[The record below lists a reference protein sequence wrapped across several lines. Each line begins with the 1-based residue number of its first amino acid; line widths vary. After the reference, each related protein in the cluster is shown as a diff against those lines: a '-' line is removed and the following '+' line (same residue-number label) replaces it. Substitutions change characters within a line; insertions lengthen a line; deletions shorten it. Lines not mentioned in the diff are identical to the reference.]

1 MNKETILVP
10 DTGSDGE
17 MEVIELSVAE
27 GDVIEQEQTL
37 IVLESDKA
45 TMEIPSTHAGKLLS
59 LKLKVGDKV
68 RTGDEI
74 AEVELKDKS
83 DKPASEKDI
92 SEDEQDSKSEE
103 NVTQADSKKQSA
115 ERKSVKAPEQEKNSQ
130 EDNQREK
137 AEPSDAD
144 RKTKERNV
152 LEQDTNKDSTAE
164 QPAGDMQKN
173 VHAGPAVRKF
183 AREHGVELSRVKP
196 SGPRSRIL
204 QEDVSEYIKQ
214 QVQAVQSGRSSA
226 EPAMFAGTVP
236 LPDFKQF
243 GEITT
248 QSMSKIH
255 LKTAENMQRSW
266 GVPQVT
272 QFDEADITEL
282 EDFRKRQAQAAKDR
296 EVKLTPMPFIL
307 KACAYVL
314 KALPQFN
321 VSLDLAR
328 QQLIQKHYVHI
339 GFAVDTPH
347 GLLVPVIRDVDKK
360 GLWQLAAECQD
371 LADRARDKK
380 LKPAEMQGAC
390 FTISS
395 LGSIGG
401 TAFTPIVSTPEV
413 AILGVSRAQMKPV
426 YTNQGEFEARLL
438 LPLSLSYDHRAVN
451 GADGARFTR
460 LLAKLLSDLREL
472 LL

>member
-1 MNKETILVP
+1 MKKETILVP

-27 GDVIEQEQTL
+27 GDVIEHEQTL

-45 TMEIPSTHAGKLLS
+45 TMEIPSSHAGKLLS
-59 LKLKVGDKV
+59 FKVKVGDKV
-68 RTGDEI
+68 HTGDKI
-74 AEVELKDKS
+74 AEVEVTDQGAASKEQADASGEEAEKTASESKQAESQKKPPEQKAKQKDK
-83 DKPASEKDI
+83 
-92 SEDEQDSKSEE
+92 EQEGK
-103 NVTQADSKKQSA
+103 
-115 ERKSVKAPEQEKNSQ
+115 EQEKQKESVADQ
-130 EDNQREK
+130 ETDPQVIFTDGK
-137 AEPSDAD
+137 AESE
-144 RKTKERNV
+144 K
-152 LEQDTNKDSTAE
+152 LAE
-164 QPAGDMQKN
+164 ETSKN

-183 AREHGVELSRVKP
+183 AREHGVDLARVTP
-196 SGPRSRIL
+196 SGPRSRIV
-204 QEDVSEYIKQ
+204 QEDVSQYIKQ
-214 QVQAVQSGRSSA
+214 QIKAAQSGRLSPG
-226 EPAMFAGTVP
+226 PAMVTQDQP

-243 GEITT
+243 GEIST
-248 QSMSKIH
+248 QGMSKIH

-266 GVPQVT
+266 SVPQVT
-272 QFDEADITEL
+272 QFDEADITEM
-282 EDFRKRQAQAAKDR
+282 ESFRKQQAQSAK
-296 EVKLTPMPFIL
+296 EKGVKLTPMPFLL

-339 GFAVDTPH
+339 GFAVDTEH
-347 GLLVPVIRDVDKK
+347 GLFVPVIKDVDKK
-360 GLWQLAAECQD
+360 GLWQLASECQD
-371 LADRARDKK
+371 LAERAREKK
-380 LKPAEMQGAC
+380 LKPVEMQGAC

-401 TAFTPIVSTPEV
+401 TAFTPIVSSPEV

-426 YTNQGEFEARLL
+426 FNHQGDFEARLI

-451 GADGARFTR
+451 GADGARFTN

>member
-1 MNKETILVP
+1 
-10 DTGSDGE
+10 
-17 MEVIELSVAE
+17 
-27 GDVIEQEQTL
+27 
-37 IVLESDKA
+37 
-45 TMEIPSTHAGKLLS
+45 
-59 LKLKVGDKV
+59 
-68 RTGDEI
+68 
-74 AEVELKDKS
+74 
-83 DKPASEKDI
+83 
-92 SEDEQDSKSEE
+92 
-103 NVTQADSKKQSA
+103 
-115 ERKSVKAPEQEKNSQ
+115 
-130 EDNQREK
+130 
-137 AEPSDAD
+137 
-144 RKTKERNV
+144 
-152 LEQDTNKDSTAE
+152 
-164 QPAGDMQKN
+164 
-173 VHAGPAVRKF
+173 
-183 AREHGVELSRVKP
+183 
-196 SGPRSRIL
+196 
-204 QEDVSEYIKQ
+204 
-214 QVQAVQSGRSSA
+214 
-226 EPAMFAGTVP
+226 
-236 LPDFKQF
+236 
-243 GEITT
+243 
-248 QSMSKIH
+248 
-255 LKTAENMQRSW
+255 
-266 GVPQVT
+266 
-272 QFDEADITEL
+272 
-282 EDFRKRQAQAAKDR
+282 
-296 EVKLTPMPFIL
+296 MPFIL